1 MCVCVCVCVRV
12 CVCVCVCA
20 CACVDG
26 FVCFQNIY
34 SYIATMPAVEK
45 WYFHLCSATLF
56 RIPCLI

>member
-1 MCVCVCVCVRV
+1 MGLTVIIWWANVLCVCV
-12 CVCVCVCA
+12 
-20 CACVDG
+20 CVDG